1 MSYEFEKMLK
11 ERWIIKGKITQEMI
25 AKELKSAEYDL
36 NKARLS
42 YNEGDFKWAIVQAYY
57 AMFHEIR
64 ALVYR
69 KGYREKSHYALKIA
83 FRELFVDAGVLERK
97 YYKYFEDAMDL
108 RESADYLSEYSE
120 GGAKEAVENAGELLG
135 KIKSVFER

>member
-1 MSYEFEKMLK
+1 MSYEFEKMLE
-11 ERWIIKGKITQEMI
+11 ERRIIKGKITKEMT

-36 NKARLS
+36 NKAKLS
-42 YNEGDFKWAIVQAYY
+42 SEEGDFKWAIVQAYY
-57 AMFHEIR
+57 AMFHGIR
-64 ALVYR
+64 ALVYS

-83 FRELFVDAGVLERK
+83 FKELFVDAGMLERK

-135 KIKSVFER
+135 KVRLIFEK

>member
-1 MSYEFEKMLK
+1 MSYKFEKMLE
-11 ERWIIKGKITQEMI
+11 ERRIIKGKITQEMI

-36 NKARLS
+36 NKAKLS
-42 YNEGDFKWAIVQAYY
+42 SEEGDFKWATVKAYY
-57 AMFHEIR
+57 AMFHGIR
-64 ALVYR
+64 ALVYS

-83 FRELFVDAGVLERK
+83 FKELFIDAGILERK

-120 GGAKEAVENAGELLG
+120 GGAKEAVENAGELLE
-135 KIKSVFER
+135 KIRSIFER

>member
-1 MSYEFEKMLK
+1 MSYEFEKMLE
-11 ERWIIKGKITQEMI
+11 ERRIIKGKVTQEMI

-36 NKARLS
+36 NKAKLS
-42 YNEGDFKWAIVQAYY
+42 YDESDFKWAIVQAYY
-57 AMFHEIR
+57 AMFHGIR

-83 FRELFVDAGVLERK
+83 FKELFVDAGMLEKK

-120 GGAKEAVENAGELLG
+120 VGAKEAVENAGELLG
-135 KIKSVFER
+135 NVRSIFEK